1 MLHIACLNKLI
12 LSGNELCGLWKEHV
26 AGEYRILGSYT
37 TFAVDALIDG
47 LRRHRVTLH
56 RDGVKV
62 DGNLMRPSDEKR
74 IQQALIENERIP
86 KKNAAAV
93 ALALATIGA
102 ANTAGLFG
110 MESRAN
116 NNGTSAVINAD
127 AKSRLDQWFNTS
139 VFSQPA
145 AFTLGNVGTLVPDL
159 RAHHTNNLDF
169 SLFKQVSL
177 SEKFRLQF
185 RAESFNTANRVQFSG
200 PNSNVNGGAA
210 FGRVTAQANQP
221 RQLQFGLKLLF

>member
-1 MLHIACLNKLI
+1 MVFSGVYDIPFGKGRQF
-12 LSGNELCGLWKEHV
+12 LSGMSRVPELL
-26 AGEYRILGSYT
+26 LGGWQVNGIYT
-37 TFAVDALIDG
+37 LQSGSLIG
-47 LRRHRVTLH
+47 
-56 RDGVKV
+56 
-62 DGNLMRPSDEKR
+62 
-74 IQQALIENERIP
+74 
-86 KKNAAAV
+86 
-93 ALALATIGA
+93 IGA
-102 ANTAGLFG
+102 ANTAGIFG

-116 NNGTSAVINAD
+116 NNGTSAVINVD
-127 AKSRLDQWFNTS
+127 AKARLDQWFNTS

-169 SLFKQVSL
+169 SLFKQFSL

-185 RAESFNTANRVQFSG
+185 RAESFNTSNRVQFSA
-200 PNSNVNGGAA
+200 PNNNVNGGAA